1 MNSNAEQL
9 IRLLDA
15 GFTKDEIIKIIQPE
29 TAFNDTA
36 NKAPEEKAAAEQVP
50 AEAAAPASEAPAQ
63 EAPAQPV
70 GPDPLDEI
78 KSQIAAIT
86 DTLGTI
92 SKAMI
97 NPTLADIK
105 PLGIDDIIT
114 KFFKEE

>member
-1 MNSNAEQL
+1 MNLNAEQL

-15 GFTKDEIIKIIQPE
+15 GFTKDEIKTIIQPE
-29 TAFNDTA
+29 KAINDTSI
-36 NKAPEEKAAAEQVP
+36 KATEEQAAAEEVP

-63 EAPAQPV
+63 EAPAKPE